1 MFKLLTIQG
10 GNMKKI
16 ILAFACLALITASP
30 LVAAELQK
38 KSVVK
43 TDQTQTADSKVETKG
58 LTQAPNHVSTSDKVS
73 STGHKHDGQG
83 SEDLRPNPMDMDAA
97 GSVKEGVPIQ
107 VNKPVHQ

>member
-1 MFKLLTIQG
+1 
-10 GNMKKI
+10 MKKI

-38 KSVVK
+38 KPVAK
-43 TDQTQTADSKVETKG
+43 TGQAQTVESKVETKG
-58 LTQAPNHVSTSDKVS
+58 LTQGPSQVSTKDKVS

-97 GSVKEGVPIQ
+97 GSVSEGVLIP
-107 VNKPVHQ
+107 VNKPVQQ